1 MDKRYV
7 STESSFLSIF
17 FHALNHASS
26 SLKDAKREDL
36 VTLAFHAW
44 VFVMMVLTVSH
55 CRQRARRMS
64 IQYNIYSQVVNE
76 SIPHLYVLLFDHYR

>member
-7 STESSFLSIF
+7 STQPSFLPPPL
-17 FHALNHASS
+17 HAFNASF

-55 CRQRARRMS
+55 CR
-64 IQYNIYSQVVNE
+64 
-76 SIPHLYVLLFDHYR
+76 